1 MSGLNLQELLN
12 PEQLAAATTVDGPI
26 LILAGA
32 GSGKTR
38 VITHRIAYLIKEAG
52 VSPENILAVTFTNKA
67 AEEMRERMKKI
78 LGAKAAKVQLSTF
91 HSTCARLLRQECE
104 LLGMPRN
111 FSIYDSSDQISVIK
125 EVMEDLGIESGDYKP
140 KQFRSA
146 ISRSK
151 NNMLTPSD
159 LMKKGGY
166 FNELTAEVLSAYNV
180 ILKRSSALDFD
191 DLLLKPLELF
201 RNNEELKT
209 KYRDRYKYLLVDE
222 FQDTNRAQ
230 FELLLYLTGEDK
242 NLCVVGDDDQSIYG
256 WRGADISNILNFEKH
271 FPDTKVFKLEQ
282 NYRSTKH
289 ILGAASS
296 VVKNN
301 KKRKKKKL
309 WTDSAEGKVVT
320 FIKTS
325 DDRSEAAQI
334 QAYMQEEIFNE
345 KRTFKDFAI
354 LYRTNAQS
362 RVLEEALRLE
372 GIAYVIVGGVKFYD
386 RKEVKDLLS
395 YLRLIS
401 NPNDSASLKRV
412 INYPPRGLG
421 AVTLRKIKDFALS
434 NKLLFWEALERLDEI
449 EIGTKQKKRLTGFRK
464 LIEKYTDL
472 KKELPLEEL
481 VRVLDEELGIRKLLK
496 QEGTEESLQREANIR
511 ELFNSISEFCEQN
524 PGTDLDG
531 FLENVALV
539 SDIDSL
545 DSAQNAVKLM
555 TLHSSKGL
563 EFPVIFIAGCEDG
576 LLPLIREADLN
587 GESENI
593 EEERR
598 LFYVGMTRAKEKLY
612 LTSAAVRRTYG
623 NFIPSKE
630 SPFLSEINKKNI
642 ETVQPE
648 YRINQLKSASVSRA
662 RKPYRSKK
670 GTADSKY
677 KIVAGNIVSH
687 KLFGKGKVLEVTP
700 DHGDLKL
707 VVDFGEVGTKNLLA
721 GYAKLEVIS

>member
-1 MSGLNLQELLN
+1 MSELNLEKVLN
-12 PEQLAAATTVDGPI
+12 PEQLAAVTTVDGPI

-38 VITHRIAYLIKEAG
+38 VITHRIAYLVSDAG
-52 VSPENILAVTFTNKA
+52 INPENILAVTFTNKA
-67 AEEMRERMKKI
+67 AEEMRDRARKI
-78 LGAKAAKVQLSTF
+78 LGAKAAKVQLGTF
-91 HSTCARLLRQECE
+91 HSTCARLLRQECK

-111 FSIYDSSDQISVIK
+111 FTVYDSSDQLSVIK
-125 EVMEDLGIESGDYKP
+125 EVMEDLGIDTADYRSR
-140 KQFRSA
+140 QFRSA

-151 NNMLTPSD
+151 NSMLTSSD
-159 LMKKGGY
+159 LLKMGGY
-166 FNELTAEVLSAYNV
+166 FNELTAEVLSAYNT
-180 ILKRSSALDFD
+180 ILKKASALDFD

-201 RNNEELKT
+201 SNHEDLKI
-209 KYRDRYKYLLVDE
+209 KYRDRYRYLLVDE

-256 WRGADISNILNFEKH
+256 WRGADISNILSFEKH
-271 FPDTKVFKLEQ
+271 FPGTKIFKLEQ

-301 KKRKKKKL
+301 KRRKKKKL
-309 WTDSAEGKVVT
+309 WTDSDEGKMVT
-320 FIKTS
+320 FIRTS
-325 DDRSEAAQI
+325 DDRNEAAQI

-401 NPNDSASLKRV
+401 NSNDTASLMRV

-421 AVTLRKIKDFALS
+421 AVTLKKIKEFALA
-434 NKLLFWEALERLDEI
+434 NKLLFWEALGRLDEI
-449 EIGTKQKKRLTGFRK
+449 AVGMKQKKGLIGFKK
-464 LIEKYTDL
+464 LIEKYSEL

-481 VRVLDEELGIRKLLK
+481 VRVLDEELGIKKLLK
-496 QEGTEESLQREANIR
+496 QEGTEESLQREANIM

-524 PGTDLDG
+524 PHTDLDR

-539 SDIDSL
+539 TDIDSL
-545 DSAQNAVKLM
+545 DSTLNAVKLM

-563 EFPVIFIAGCEDG
+563 EFPVIFLAGCEDG
-576 LLPLIREADLN
+576 LLPLTRESDSN
-587 GESENI
+587 GESEDI

-612 LTSAAVRRTYG
+612 LTNAAVRRTYG
-623 NFIPSKE
+623 SFAPTKE
-630 SPFLSEINKKNI
+630 SPFLSEINEKNL
-642 ETVQPE
+642 ETVQADYKARE
-648 YRINQLKSASVSRA
+648 IKASSISRA
-662 RKPYRSKK
+662 AKPYRSKRAK
-670 GTADSKY
+670 SESKY
-677 KIVAGNIVSH
+677 KIATGNIVSH

-700 DHGDLKL
+700 DHGDLKI
-707 VVDFGEVGTKNLLA
+707 VVDFGEVGIKKLLA
-721 GYAKLEVIS
+721 GYAKLEVIR

>member
-1 MSGLNLQELLN
+1 MSGLNLQKLLN
-12 PEQLAAATTVDGPI
+12 PEQLAAATTVNGPI

-38 VITHRIAYLIKEAG
+38 VITHRIAYLINEAG
-52 VSPENILAVTFTNKA
+52 VSPESILAVTFTNKA

-91 HSTCARLLRQECE
+91 HSACARLLRQECE

-111 FSIYDSSDQISVIK
+111 FTIYDSSDQISIIK
-125 EVMEDLGIESGDYKP
+125 EVMEDLGIEAGDYKP
-140 KQFRSA
+140 RIFRSA

-151 NNMLTPSD
+151 NNMLSPND

-166 FNELTAEVLSAYNV
+166 FNELTAEVLSAYNT
-180 ILKRSSALDFD
+180 ILKKASALDFD

-201 RNNEELKT
+201 KNNEELKT

-230 FELLLYLTGEDK
+230 FEFLLYLTGEDK

-301 KKRKKKKL
+301 KKRKEKNL
-309 WTDSAEGKVVT
+309 WTDSAEGKLVT

-334 QAYMQEEIFNE
+334 QAYMQDEIFNE

-362 RVLEEALRLE
+362 RVLEDALRLE

-421 AVTLRKIKDFALS
+421 AVTLSKIKEFALV
-434 NKLLFWEALERLDEI
+434 NKLLFLEAFGRLDEI
-449 EIGTKQKKRLTGFRK
+449 DIGAKQKKGLSGFRK
-464 LIEKYTDL
+464 LIKKYTEL
-472 KKELPLEEL
+472 KKGLPLEEL

-496 QEGTEESLQREANIR
+496 QEDTEESLQREANIR
-511 ELFNSISEFCEQN
+511 ELFNSVSEYCEQN
-524 PGTDLDG
+524 PG
-531 FLENVALV
+531 
-539 SDIDSL
+539 
-545 DSAQNAVKLM
+545 
-555 TLHSSKGL
+555 
-563 EFPVIFIAGCEDG
+563 
-576 LLPLIREADLN
+576 
-587 GESENI
+587 
-593 EEERR
+593 
-598 LFYVGMTRAKEKLY
+598 
-612 LTSAAVRRTYG
+612 
-623 NFIPSKE
+623 
-630 SPFLSEINKKNI
+630 
-642 ETVQPE
+642 
-648 YRINQLKSASVSRA
+648 
-662 RKPYRSKK
+662 
-670 GTADSKY
+670 
-677 KIVAGNIVSH
+677 
-687 KLFGKGKVLEVTP
+687 
-700 DHGDLKL
+700 
-707 VVDFGEVGTKNLLA
+707 
-721 GYAKLEVIS
+721 